1 MAPRPSYPEDGA
13 AEASGVTRDQKIS
26 RAKEVLGVEEGT
38 TIAVN
43 ADDEM
48 LASLGYR
55 AELKR
60 EFSYL
65 TVFGQSFGAMGI
77 APAIAESMT
86 FSLGSGGS
94 VGMVWTYLVGCI
106 LLIPVALSLGELG
119 SSMPT
124 SGGLYYWV
132 ARLTPPKQ
140 RAFMCWLAGY
150 MNVLG
155 YVTIYSSTIY
165 AATLI
170 LGATCS
176 IGSNGTYVATKYE
189 NYGMFAA
196 TTLVTFAM
204 TCVSSKL
211 LNKLN
216 FCYLIIQFAM
226 LLALII
232 TLAAGTPKELK
243 NSASFVFTD
252 FVNTGFWTNNGWAF
266 MMSFL
271 TPVWVVSG
279 FESSATLAE
288 EASNAAKAVPF
299 AMVSALVTGGL
310 TGWAVL
316 ITIAFCMGTD
326 VLDIVTS
333 PLGQPLA
340 QIAFNS
346 LGKNGSIALL
356 VFLWFASICNCSIL
370 MVAASRET
378 FAFARDHGLPFS
390 GYLRVLSANKT
401 PARAV
406 GFVAVCTLIEGLLM
420 FVNTI
425 AINSIFN
432 LSIMGLYFAYCM
444 PLISRL
450 LFRHFTPGVWY
461 MGDKLSYISAVY
473 SVAWM
478 SFIFILLLFPSYPDP
493 SPDEMNYAVVVLGFV
508 LVFCVVYYYIPGF
521 GGKTFFKGPV
531 RTIDDLV
538 DNNPELAA
546 QLESKIAHERPASG
560 SGSGSNDEKLRWRG
574 S

>member
-1 MAPRPSYPEDGA
+1 MFEETANSKKANHDSSNIQSISRLDRITKA
-13 AEASGVTRDQKIS
+13 AEI
-26 RAKEVLGVEEGT
+26 LGIEEGE
-38 TIAVN
+38 TIS
-43 ADDEM
+43 ADDEL

-60 EFSYL
+60 EFSYV
-65 TVFGQSFGAMGI
+65 TVFGQSFGSMGI
-77 APAIAESMT
+77 APAIAESMV
-86 FSLGSGGS
+86 FSLGSAGS
-94 VGMVWTYLVGCI
+94 VGMVWTYLVGCL

-132 ARLTPPKQ
+132 ARLTPPRQ

-155 YVTIYSSTIY
+155 YISIYASTIY

-170 LGATCS
+170 LGAVCS
-176 IGSNGTYVATKYE
+176 INTDSVFVATKYQ
-189 NYGMFAA
+189 NYGIFAA
-196 TTLVTFAM
+196 TTFLTFGM
-204 TCVSSKL
+204 TCVPSQTLSR
-211 LNKLN
+211 LNMFYIFL
-216 FCYLIIQFAM
+216 QFAM

-232 TLAAGTPKELK
+232 ALAAGTPSEFK

-252 FVNTGFWTNNGWAF
+252 FENTGYWTNDGWAF
-266 MMSFL
+266 MLSFL

-279 FESSATLAE
+279 FESAATIAE

-299 AMVSALVTGGL
+299 AMVSSLVIAAGS
-310 TGWAVL
+310 GWAVI

-326 VLDIVTS
+326 VVSILTS

-346 LGKNGSIALL
+346 LGKSGSVALL
-356 VFLWFASICNCSIL
+356 VFLWISSVANCSIL

-390 GYLRVLSANKT
+390 SYLRVLSSNKT
-401 PARAV
+401 PVRAIV
-406 GFVAVCTLIEGLLM
+406 FVVLCTLTEGLLM

-432 LSIMGLYFAYCM
+432 LAIMGLYFAYCM

-450 LFRHFTPGVWY
+450 LFRNFTPGVWY
-461 MGDKLSYISAVY
+461 MGDSISYVSAVY
-473 SVAWM
+473 SVFWM
-478 SFIFILLLFPSYPDP
+478 TFIFILLLFPTYEDP
-493 SPDEMNYAVVVLGFV
+493 NAQEMNYAVGVLGFV
-508 LVFCVVYYYIPGF
+508 LVFCMAYYWLPGY

-531 RTIDDLV
+531 RTIDEVLQERV
-538 DNNPELAA
+538 DVRERMIGEIESRRMAGAEKSKKEL
-546 QLESKIAHERPASG
+546 K
-560 SGSGSNDEKLRWRG
+560 
-574 S
+574 

>member
-1 MAPRPSYPEDGA
+1 MTSPSPDGSPIDSNASSINREEKIVKVHTNVEDGDTT
-13 AEASGVTRDQKIS
+13 SIS
-26 RAKEVLGVEEGT
+26 
-38 TIAVN
+38 
-43 ADDEM
+43 ADDQL

-77 APAIAESMT
+77 APAIAESIV

-94 VGMVWTYLVGCI
+94 VGMVWTYLVGC
-106 LLIPVALSLGELG
+106 LTLIPVALSLGELG

-132 ARLTPPKQ
+132 ARLTPLRQ

-155 YVTIYSSTIY
+155 YISIYSSTIY

-170 LGATCS
+170 LGASIS
-176 IGSNGTYVATKYE
+176 IGSDRSFAASKYH
-189 NYGMFAA
+189 NYGIFAA
-196 TTLVTFAM
+196 TILLTFVM
-204 TCVSSKL
+204 TCVPTKL

-216 FCYLIIQFAM
+216 MSYIGVQLTM

-232 TLAAGTPKELK
+232 SLAACTPSENK

-252 FVNTGFWTNNGWAF
+252 FQNTGFWSNNGWAF

-279 FESSATLAE
+279 FESSATIAE

-299 AMVSALVTGGL
+299 AMVSSLVVAAVTG
-310 TGWAVL
+310 WSVI
-316 ITIAFCMGTD
+316 ITIAFCMGSD
-326 VLDIVTS
+326 VVALVESD
-333 PLGQPLA
+333 LGQPMA

-346 LGKNGSIALL
+346 LGKNGSIAFL
-356 VFLWFASICNCSIL
+356 VFLWFSSICNCSIL

-390 GYLRVLSANKT
+390 GFLRQLSFNKT

-406 GFVAVCTLIEGLLM
+406 GFCALISLLEGLLM
-420 FVNTI
+420 LVNTI

-432 LSIMGLYFAYCM
+432 LAIMGLYFAYCM

-450 LFRHFTPGVWY
+450 CFGHFKPGVFY
-461 MGDKLSYISAVY
+461 MGDTLSYIFSAY

-478 SFIFILLLFPSYPDP
+478 TFIFVLLLFPAYETVGPE
-493 SPDEMNYAVVVLGFV
+493 EMNYAVAVLGFV
-508 LVFCVVYYYIPGF
+508 LVFCVVYYWFPVY
-521 GGKTFFKGPV
+521 GGKTFFTGPV
-531 RTIDDLV
+531 RTIDEILHEGV
-538 DNNPELAA
+538 QPGAPVPI
-546 QLESKIAHERPASG
+546 LEKEAVQ
-560 SGSGSNDEKLRWRG
+560 
-574 S
+574 

>member
-1 MAPRPSYPEDGA
+1 MEDHTSTSPSNDG
-13 AEASGVTRDQKIS
+13 SGSIS
-26 RAKEVLGVEEGT
+26 HDEKVKKAQSVLGMEEGQT
-38 TIAVN
+38 SAIS
-43 ADDEM
+43 ADDQL

-77 APAIAESMT
+77 APAIAESII
-86 FSLGSGGS
+86 FSLGSAGT
-94 VGMVWTYLVGCI
+94 VGMVWTYFAGCI

-132 ARLTPPKQ
+132 ARLTPSHS

-155 YVTIYSSTIY
+155 YISIYASTIY

-176 IGSNGTYVATKYE
+176 IGSDGVYVATKYQ

-196 TTLVTFAM
+196 TAFLTFGM
-204 TCVSSKL
+204 TCVTSKTMA
-211 LNKLN
+211 KLN
-216 FCYLIIQFAM
+216 FCYIIVQFCM

-232 TLAAGTPKELK
+232 ALAAGTPKELK
-243 NSASFVFTD
+243 NPASFVFSD
-252 FVNTGFWTNNGWAF
+252 FQNTGFWTNNGWAF
-266 MMSFL
+266 MLSFL

-279 FESSATLAE
+279 FESSATIAE

-299 AMVSALVTGGL
+299 AMVSSLVTAL
-310 TGWAVL
+310 ITGWAVI
-316 ITIAFCMGTD
+316 ITIAFCMGPD
-326 VLDIVTS
+326 IVDIVTS

-346 LGKNGSIALL
+346 LGKSGSVALL

-390 GYLRVLSANKT
+390 SFLRVLNRNKT

-406 GFVAVCTLIEGLLM
+406 GFVALITLLEGLLM
-420 FVNTI
+420 LVNTI

-432 LSIMGLYFAYCM
+432 LAIMGLYFAYCM

-450 LFRHFTPGVWY
+450 LFRHFAPGVFY
-461 MGDKLSYISAVY
+461 MGDTLSLISAIY

-478 SFIFILLLFPSYPDP
+478 TFIFIILLFPSYQNPDAQ
-493 SPDEMNYAVVVLGFV
+493 EMNYAVVVLGFV
-508 LVFCVVYYYIPGF
+508 LVFCVVYYWFPKY

-531 RTIDDLV
+531 RTIDEVLEE
-538 DNNPELAA
+538 NPEAREA
-546 QLESKIAHERPASG
+546 VERQIKEEQG
-560 SGSGSNDEKLRWRG
+560 VETDGTEK

>member
-1 MAPRPSYPEDGA
+1 MENYPQDG
-13 AEASGVTRDQKIS
+13 EPDISNSTSIS
-26 RAKEVLGVEEGT
+26 RCEKIFKAREALGTEEGSIT
-38 TIAVN
+38 LIN
-43 ADDEM
+43 SDDQL

-55 AELKR
+55 PELKR

-77 APAIAESMT
+77 APAIAESMI
-86 FSLGSGGS
+86 FSLGSAGA
-94 VGMVWTYLVGCI
+94 VGMVWTYLVGC
-106 LLIPVALSLGELG
+106 LLLVPVSFSLGELG

-124 SGGLYYWV
+124 AGGLYYWV
-132 ARLTPPKQ
+132 ARLTPPRQ

-155 YVTIYSSTIY
+155 YISIYASTIY

-176 IGSNGTYVATKYE
+176 IGSDGVYVATKYQ

-196 TTLVTFAM
+196 TTFLTFGM
-204 TCVSSKL
+204 TCVSSQL
-211 LNKLN
+211 LSRLN
-216 FCYLIIQFAM
+216 LSYIFLQFGM

-232 TLAAGTPKELK
+232 ALAAGTPSDLK
-243 NSASFVFTD
+243 NSGSFVFGD
-252 FVNTGFWTNNGWAF
+252 FENTGFWTSNGWVF
-266 MMSFL
+266 MLSFL

-279 FESSATLAE
+279 FESSATIAE

-299 AMVSALVTGGL
+299 AMVSSLVTATI
-310 TGWAVL
+310 TGWAVI

-326 VLDIVTS
+326 VIGIVTS

-356 VFLWFASICNCSIL
+356 VFLWISSICNCSIL

-378 FAFARDHGLPFS
+378 FAFARDHGLPGSRF
-390 GYLRVLSANKT
+390 LRVLSSNKT

-406 GFVAVCTLIEGLLM
+406 VFVAVCTLAEGLLM
-420 FVNTI
+420 LVNTI

-432 LSIMGLYFAYCM
+432 LAIMGLYFAYCM

-450 LFRHFTPGVWY
+450 IFGRFTPGVWY
-461 MGDKLSYISAVY
+461 MGQTLSQISAVY

-478 SFIFILLLFPSYPDP
+478 TFVFILLLFPTYPDP
-493 SPDEMNYAVVVLGFV
+493 TPQEMNYAVVVLGFV
-508 LVFCVVYYYIPGF
+508 LVFCVGYYYTPKY
-521 GGKTFFKGPV
+521 GGKTFFTGPV
-531 RTIDDLV
+531 RTIDEILDE
-538 DNNPELAA
+538 NPQIQAA
-546 QLESKIAHERPASG
+546 IENKIQEERDAADGAG
-560 SGSGSNDEKLRWRG
+560 STDEVVIEKT
-574 S
+574 